1 MGRGGGGAFPP
12 SIWREGRQRE
22 GVTRPLPLLHWAIA
36 ASRGSGGG
44 GGEGGGI
51 LLSIRRRRWW
61 RMMFLNGVR
70 VLYVF
75 LNDAL
80 DVLDVLDVLKADW
93 IRAELV
99 FFFGSFI
106 LIRVGF

>member
-1 MGRGGGGAFPP
+1 
-12 SIWREGRQRE
+12 
-22 GVTRPLPLLHWAIA
+22 
-36 ASRGSGGG
+36 
-44 GGEGGGI
+44 
-51 LLSIRRRRWW
+51 
-61 RMMFLNGVR
+61 MFLNGVR

-75 LNDAL
+75 FNDAL
-80 DVLDVLDVLKADW
+80 DVFDVLKSDW

>member
-1 MGRGGGGAFPP
+1 
-12 SIWREGRQRE
+12 
-22 GVTRPLPLLHWAIA
+22 
-36 ASRGSGGG
+36 
-44 GGEGGGI
+44 
-51 LLSIRRRRWW
+51 
-61 RMMFLNGVR
+61 MFLNGVR